1 MFDRIDTLLNILKAL
16 PEDKKTSYTEGMM
29 ELAEVIKNNDV
40 AEMDLYIEQFK
51 KLLRQRKI
59 NHGRG
64 NVMVNAK
71 LAIADKIDTF
81 CPNVVKQHENVSAE
95 TLR

>member
-51 KLLRQRKI
+51 KLLR
-59 NHGRG
+59 
-64 NVMVNAK
+64 
-71 LAIADKIDTF
+71 
-81 CPNVVKQHENVSAE
+81 
-95 TLR
+95 